1 MLLLFVQVFFARCQS
16 AADMA
21 LFFVDIKHL
30 RASFASAGLIRVR
43 RAVTSLCTVLLLT
56 PNLRAVLA
64 HGCFG
69 FDNIFRRLYLPVLR
83 YILSCNILKFVC
95 ISYSDNGKYMPA
107 SYSLPA
113 TKMRTATKEV
123 LIYSFVKYCPLLFE
137 AIRKAAPLL
146 SLKDYC
152 NKFYPF
158 LQISAVPFWQY
169 PFPFPS
175 GQSAM
180 NGGQSGLLS
189 RTSSPACS
197 IRSSVLDIV
206 VTSKRQASASFFC
219 VILPSKSSSFKMRG
233 CPALL

>member
-1 MLLLFVQVFFARCQS
+1 
-16 AADMA
+16 
-21 LFFVDIKHL
+21 
-30 RASFASAGLIRVR
+30 
-43 RAVTSLCTVLLLT
+43 
-56 PNLRAVLA
+56 
-64 HGCFG
+64 
-69 FDNIFRRLYLPVLR
+69 
-83 YILSCNILKFVC
+83 
-95 ISYSDNGKYMPA
+95 MPA

-152 NKFYPF
+152 NKFYLF

-169 PFPFPS
+169 PFPCLS

-180 NGGQSGLLS
+180 NGGS
-189 RTSSPACS
+189 RDYFPVQAVLPAP

-233 CPALL
+233 CPCPL